1 MVGKVSTVSK
11 NFELLMKLAM
21 ERLHE
26 LRARYS
32 AEKILAVFK
41 ALPVKHSPLP
51 FPLMMLGKRLM
62 TQLSYGKVTSHVV

>member
-11 NFELLMKLAM
+11 NFELGM
-21 ERLHE
+21 ERLQE

-32 AEKILAVFK
+32 AENILAVFK
-41 ALPVKHSPLP
+41 ALPVKDSPLP

-62 TQLSYGKVTSHVV
+62 TQLSNGKVTSHVV